1 MTDGP
6 GARDGSEEWRIRG
19 ARLALD
25 RPLVMGIL
33 NLTPDSFSDGGELDS
48 IDKVLRRA
56 ERHLN
61 EGASILDL
69 GGESTRPGAGEI
81 TVEEEVRRVVP
92 ALEAITAR
100 WSVPLSIDT
109 RRAAVARAGLEAG
122 AHVVND
128 VSGFAFDPDLAGV
141 VAEAEAGAV
150 LMHMR
155 GTPLDMATRAR
166 YDDPVADVRRE
177 LGDAV
182 DRAKAAGL
190 PDDALVLDPGL
201 GFAKTAD
208 QSLLLLRDL
217 RMLAGLGYPILVGP
231 SRKSFLGAVLDLPPS
246 RRVVGTAV
254 ACALARTAGARIFR
268 VHDVRETMEALQV
281 AVAVEAGSAA
291 KGKAIRPDP
300 VRGAAGRTGRDE
312 GSHRAERAGAN
323 T

>member
-6 GARDGSEEWRIRG
+6 GPGEGSVKWRIRG

-48 IDKVLRRA
+48 IEKVLRRA
-56 ERHLN
+56 ERHLS

-69 GGESTRPGAGEI
+69 GGESTRPGAEEI
-81 TVEEEVRRVVP
+81 TVEEEIRRVIP
-92 ALEAITAR
+92 AVEAITAR

-109 RRAAVARAGLEAG
+109 RRADVARGALEAG
-122 AHVVND
+122 AHIVND
-128 VSGFAFDPDLAGV
+128 VSGFAFDPALAGV
-141 VAEAEAGAV
+141 VAEAGAGAV

-155 GTPLDMATRAR
+155 GTPLDMVSRAR
-166 YDDPVADVRRE
+166 YDDPVVEVCRE

-182 DRAKAAGL
+182 DRAKAAGF

-208 QSLLLLRDL
+208 QSLRLLRDL
-217 RMLAGLGYPILVGP
+217 RMLVGLGYPILVGP
-231 SRKSFLGAVLDLPPS
+231 SRKSFLGEVLDLPPS
-246 RRVVGTAV
+246 ERVIGTAV
-254 ACALARTAGARIFR
+254 ACALARSAGARIFR

-281 AVAVEAGSAA
+281 ATAIDAGSVAE
-291 KGKAIRPDP
+291 GRAIRPDSVP
-300 VRGAAGRTGRDE
+300 EAHLRAARDP
-312 GSHRAERAGAN
+312 GPPPAERAGAN